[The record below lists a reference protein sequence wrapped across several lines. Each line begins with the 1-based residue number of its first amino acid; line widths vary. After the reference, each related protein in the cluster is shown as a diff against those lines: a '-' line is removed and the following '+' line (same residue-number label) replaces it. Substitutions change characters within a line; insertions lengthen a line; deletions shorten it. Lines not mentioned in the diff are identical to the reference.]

1 MSHTRRTRAN
11 SAGHAGQS
19 NTPSSSG
26 SQASNVA
33 PLAPAKASSNPT
45 KFEIEIPPLD
55 DSGGDC
61 THWCKTVTL
70 VLKYRGL
77 WDVVDSSSPA
87 PDPATDAQAHLEWS
101 RRDQEAHL
109 QLILAL
115 SRALRNCVLD
125 ATSAKEVWDTLKA
138 RYQGGGELHSTYLL
152 ERLFMTPFIDSEPM
166 EPQIANVVSITCQL
180 NNMGFPVSDQWLT
193 AILKVK
199 LPESWETLKT
209 VLANAEEGK
218 QTSKG
223 VISQILAEEHRRIR
237 AAGGDTTAYFTKST
251 AKGKKKSGNG
261 KKCSHCNRR
270 GHNVSECR
278 ALKKEQEET
287 ASGSNTK
294 SNSSSS
300 GKTPGKASAKVAAA
314 DGSDSD
320 ETVQVFMALAVP
332 TPTVEPIAEPTI
344 ERVYKTKAE
353 LHQSNLQHGWL
364 IDSGASRT
372 MCSHRSWSPTG

>member
-61 THWCKTVTL
+61 THWCKTV
-70 VLKYRGL
+70 
-77 WDVVDSSSPA
+77 

-251 AKGKKKSGNG
+251 AKGKKKSCVQDKGRATSEQPATWLAHRLG
-261 KKCSHCNRR
+261 RVAHHVLPPELVTNRLAP
-270 GHNVSECR
+270 NVVVYVLRLSCDTCH
-278 ALKKEQEET
+278 QH
-287 ASGSNTK
+287 
-294 SNSSSS
+294 
-300 GKTPGKASAKVAAA
+300 TP
-314 DGSDSD
+314 
-320 ETVQVFMALAVP
+320 P
-332 TPTVEPIAEPTI
+332 
-344 ERVYKTKAE
+344 
-353 LHQSNLQHGWL
+353 WL
-364 IDSGASRT
+364 
-372 MCSHRSWSPTG
+372 